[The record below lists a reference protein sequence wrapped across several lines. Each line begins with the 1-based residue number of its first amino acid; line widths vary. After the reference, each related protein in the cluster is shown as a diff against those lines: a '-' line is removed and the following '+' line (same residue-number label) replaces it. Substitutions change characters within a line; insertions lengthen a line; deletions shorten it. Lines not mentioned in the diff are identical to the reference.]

1 MWLYT
6 VVFAILSFAPNV
18 ILLAFYFSSIIIA
31 SDLSRKLTLHKYGFV
46 TSFAGTSAGALFS
59 LLIPLLPGSIPW
71 MDINI
76 VLVVVIWLY
85 LTKHYTQMGWL
96 GSFLAALIGALL
108 YIFVLAIVSGFLMI
122 FSFYF

>member
-1 MWLYT
+1 M
-6 VVFAILSFAPNV
+6 FAILSFAPNV
-18 ILLAFYFSSIIIA
+18 ILLAFYFSSIVIA
-31 SDLSRKLTLHKYGFV
+31 SDLSRKLALHKYGVV
-46 TSFAGTSAGALFS
+46 TSLAGTGAGALFS

-71 MDINI
+71 MDVNI
-76 VLVVVIWLY
+76 ILIVVIWLC
-85 LTKHYTQMGWL
+85 LTRHYTQMGWL

>member
-1 MWLYT
+1 M
-6 VVFAILSFAPNV
+6 FAILSFAPNS
-18 ILLAFYFSSIIIA
+18 ILLTFYFSSIIIA

-46 TSFAGTSAGALFS
+46 ISFVGTGVGALFS

-71 MDINI
+71 MDVNI
-76 VLVVVIWLY
+76 ALIIVIWLY
-85 LTKHYTQMGWL
+85 LTKHYTEMGWL

-122 FSFYF
+122 FSFFL